1 MAPEVEHDEVTVD
14 RREDQ
19 LPELELP
26 EQSRTNPAG
35 LGVMV
40 ESRDEQQKLVEVEN
54 PFQ

>member
-1 MAPEVEHDEVTVD
+1 MALEVEHDDVD

-19 LPELELP
+19 LPDRELP

-40 ESRDEQQKLVEVEN
+40 ESRDGQLKLVEVET